1 MKNTDKNLSQIFDI
15 APLGSKAMPAP
26 VIVQS
31 EIDSDFDFARNNI
44 RELAE
49 KGKIAVDNILQVAS
63 ATDHPRA
70 YEVAANLLK
79 SMADINKD
87 LIELQKKKRDLM
99 PQKEQPTI
107 TVDKA
112 VFVGS
117 TADLIKQIK
126 QVN

>member
-1 MKNTDKNLSQIFDI
+1 MKTDKSLADIFDI
-15 APLGSKAMPAP
+15 NPIGTQSLPAP
-26 VIVQS
+26 IVVQS
-31 EIDSDFDFARNNI
+31 DIDSDFEFARNNI

-79 SMADINKD
+79 SMSDINKD

-99 PQKEQPTI
+99 PQKEQPQI

-117 TADLIKQIK
+117 TSDLIKQIK
-126 QVN
+126 QIG

>member
-15 APLGSKAMPAP
+15 APLGIQNLPAP
-26 VIVQS
+26 IIVQS

-79 SMADINKD
+79 SMSDINKD

-107 TVDKA
+107 NVDKA